1 MRIRTKIVATLGPA
15 SAGADCIRRLAD
27 AGCDMFRINFSHGTP
42 EGRAGLLDDVRAVEE
57 EIGRPL
63 AVLGDLCGPKIRVG
77 PMPEGGAL
85 LETGAIVTIVRDPGE
100 GDGTRFSTTLPE
112 LVDEIEPGEPVLL
125 DDGRIR
131 LELLERGEDGGA
143 ICRVVHGGRL
153 RSGKGINLPRTRLT
167 LSSLTAKDRADVAWI
182 GPRGLDYVALS
193 FVRDPAAL
201 EELRGLLRDAGSG
214 AHVVAKVEKP
224 QALECIGEII
234 DAADAVMVARG
245 DLGVEMELP
254 EVPLAQKRIADLCQL
269 ARKPC
274 IIATQMLDS
283 MTHAPQPTRAEV
295 SDVANAVLDRADA
308 VMLSGETA
316 VGEYP
321 VETVRMMN
329 RIAARAE
336 SYGDRGW
343 RPLEAGG
350 EPLRTAAAL
359 AGAVHSVIAGDEIA
373 AVAVFT
379 ATGTTARM
387 LSKIRLPL
395 PVLAL
400 TQNRDAARRM
410 ALYHGVIPAL
420 AEAPEHTR
428 DVLTLASE
436 LAVEQGIAEPGDKLV
451 VVSGRPIGVP
461 GRTNTLVVHTVGAAR

>member
-15 SAGADCIRRLAD
+15 SAGPDSIRRLAE

-42 EGRAGLLDDVRAVEE
+42 EGREALLEAVRAVEA

-77 PMPEGGAL
+77 SMPEGGSV
-85 LETGAIVTIVRDPGE
+85 LETGSRVTVWREKVE
-100 GDGTRFSTTLPE
+100 GGAEGFSTNRPA
-112 LVDEIEPGEPVLL
+112 LVDEVQPGEPVLL

-131 LELLERGEDGGA
+131 LEVVDRSEGGVT
-143 ICRVVHGGRL
+143 CRVIHGGRL
-153 RSGKGINLPRTRLT
+153 KSGKGINLPHTCLT
-167 LSSLTAKDRADVAWI
+167 LSSLTAKDREDLEWI
-182 GPRGLDYVALS
+182 GARDLDYVALS
-193 FVRDPAAL
+193 FVREPEAL
-201 EELRGLLRDAGSG
+201 TELRRLLQERGSD

-224 QALECIGEII
+224 QALERIAEIV
-234 DAADAVMVARG
+234 DVADAVMVARG

-254 EVPLAQKRIADLCQL
+254 EVPLAQKRIADLCQI
-269 ARKPC
+269 AGKPC

-295 SDVANAVLDRADA
+295 SDVANAVLDRTDA

-316 VGEYP
+316 VGAYP

-329 RIAARAE
+329 RIAAKAE
-336 SYGDRGW
+336 SWGDRGW

-350 EPLRTAAAL
+350 ALWRTTAAL
-359 AGAVHSVIAGDEIA
+359 AGAVHAVIAGDDIA

-395 PVLAL
+395 PILAL
-400 TQNRDAARRM
+400 TQNQDAARRM
-410 ALYHGVIPAL
+410 ALYHGVIPAR

-428 DVLTLASE
+428 DVLALASE
-436 LAVEQGIAEPGDKLV
+436 LAVEQGIAAPGDKMV
-451 VVSGRPIGVP
+451 MVSGRPIGVP
-461 GRTNTLVVHTVGAAR
+461 GKTNTLVVHTVGASR